1 MRRREPRTWSTIQC
15 MILRK
20 PALSSTL
27 KDVSRKKRL
36 LFKRVRAETGTP
48 EIAFGLS
55 ASS

>member
-1 MRRREPRTWSTIQC
+1 